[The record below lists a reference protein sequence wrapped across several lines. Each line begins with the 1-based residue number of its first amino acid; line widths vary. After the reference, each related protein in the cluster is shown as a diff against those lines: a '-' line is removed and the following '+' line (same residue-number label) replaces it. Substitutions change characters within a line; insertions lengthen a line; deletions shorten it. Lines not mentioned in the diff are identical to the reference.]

1 MEFNHNAL
9 LTEITNY
16 LTPKVDGFSLE
27 EHQDVSFSS
36 LGLDS
41 LNHVEL
47 STVIE
52 EHLGK
57 HIEPTFAFDYP
68 TINALLNK
76 LKTM

>member
-1 MEFNHNAL
+1 MEFNQHAL

-16 LTPKVDGFSLE
+16 LSSRIDGFSLD
-27 EHQDVSFSS
+27 EHKDASFSS

-52 EHLGK
+52 EHLEK
-57 HIEPTFAFDYP
+57 QIDPAFAFDYP
-68 TINALLNK
+68 TINALLNQ

>member
-1 MEFNHNAL
+1 MKFNQQAL

-16 LTPKVDGFSLE
+16 LSSRIDGFSLE
-27 EHQDVSFSS
+27 EHRDASFSS

-57 HIEPTFAFDYP
+57 HIDPTFAFDYP
-68 TINALLNK
+68 TINALLK
-76 LKTM
+76 QLKTM